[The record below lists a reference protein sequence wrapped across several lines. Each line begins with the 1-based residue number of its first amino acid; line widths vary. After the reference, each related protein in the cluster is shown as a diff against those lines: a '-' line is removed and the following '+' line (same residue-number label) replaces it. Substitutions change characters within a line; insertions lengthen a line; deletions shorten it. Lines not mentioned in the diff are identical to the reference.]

1 MTRALLLFLVLSPL
15 LQACQKSDCE
25 SIREHAQDCR
35 NISSNPPGR
44 DGGICE
50 KYRDVKGKAGMETF
64 TTCTTRLRCDDKV
77 GLAACVDESTN
88 DDALPCERLNGYLV
102 ACGLE
107 PASGG
112 LSCSEYAGA
121 ETLPAFT
128 GYVQCVLDKGC
139 LNESDAAAALDACRN
154 EILGNAAAT
163 FTACQRVEQR
173 AQACSETQPT
183 VATCSLQIAA
193 FTAASV
199 DKWAEC
205 YLGTACGDFP
215 ARARCAEQLELAQNS
230 GDAGTTAACNKVGLF
245 QLRCGVRTLPVI
257 GDPGTCVRSLENF
270 SDDSAR
276 QFGQCLLDDVPDCMD
291 AAAILTCAGKLQA
304 N

>member
-1 MTRALLLFLVLSPL
+1 MTRALFVLVLLSPL
-15 LQACQKSDCE
+15 LSACQKSDCE
-25 SIREHAQDCR
+25 AIREHATDCR
-35 NISSNPPGR
+35 NVASNPAGR

-64 TTCTTRLRCDDKV
+64 ATCTTRLRCDDKV
-77 GLAACVDESTN
+77 GLAACIDESTN
-88 DDALPCERLNGYLV
+88 ADAPACERLNGYLV

-112 LSCSEYAGA
+112 LSCSEYGGA

-128 GYVQCVLDKGC
+128 GYVQCVIDRGC
-139 LNESDAAAALDACRN
+139 LTEADTAAALDDCRSQT
-154 EILGNAAAT
+154 LGSAAAT

-183 VATCSLQIAA
+183 IATCSLQIAA

-205 YLGTACGDFP
+205 YLGTECGDFT
-215 ARARCAEQLELAQNS
+215 ARARCAEQLELAQTS
-230 GDAGTTAACNKVGLF
+230 DVGTTAACNKVGLF

-257 GDPGTCVRSLENF
+257 GDPATCVRSLDNF
-270 SDDSAR
+270 SDDSAGA
-276 QFGQCLLDDVPDCMD
+276 FADCLLEVEDCND
-291 AAAILTCAGKLQA
+291 AAGLLSCAGKLQA